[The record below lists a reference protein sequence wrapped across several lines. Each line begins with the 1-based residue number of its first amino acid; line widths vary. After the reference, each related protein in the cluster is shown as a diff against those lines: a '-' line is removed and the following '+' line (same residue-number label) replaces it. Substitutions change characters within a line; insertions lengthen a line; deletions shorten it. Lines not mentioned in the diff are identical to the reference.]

1 MNWVGMCMLA
11 IIVLALTYACNH
23 NNAGVDLER
32 GLSLPVHPEVSCLQ
46 LVIFSYPSYNYPSV
60 HVIVLR
66 MILLYYEY
74 FFSNTWTGRSTINLR
89 SRSRDHGDGGQ
100 NAKQMRY
107 LVYHTRGT
115 GIWYGKF
122 DAFFFHPPAD
132 G

>member
-66 MILLYYEY
+66 MILRSMY
-74 FFSNTWTGRSTINLR
+74 FLHVKQIQHQTFQLSLVLKYLLLQLVIMFGLPSLQLPERACDCVPGGTILR
-89 SRSRDHGDGGQ
+89 S
-100 NAKQMRY
+100 
-107 LVYHTRGT
+107 V
-115 GIWYGKF
+115 
-122 DAFFFHPPAD
+122 
-132 G
+132 